1 MMMLCRLRISK
12 SFTITNCVRSLR
24 SKPIRILPVPKTTK
38 VLSVAILG
46 VPNVG
51 KSVLLNHLVKARLAA
66 ASRKR
71 HTTRAEIL
79 GVFNHRHVQ
88 LAFYDCPGFVA
99 SFDARRQEMRSLR
112 SITETA
118 VTGVDIVLVV
128 VDAARTLTARDQ
140 DVFAEMVRLAL
151 EGAKEEVVL
160 VLNKVD
166 LVHPKTKLLD
176 LTHQYVSLINGVK
189 YGEENAEKAEL
200 DTTTF
205 MISALE
211 DDGVIDLKNYLITK
225 AKPGRWILPEE
236 HPLTDWTVEERVE
249 EMVLEKLLEN
259 CHDEV
264 PYVAAITCRSI
275 EKMNANFV
283 KIDVDIK
290 VESESQK
297 RIVIGHQGRTLVK
310 IRQASLPNL
319 EQIFNKKII
328 LQLWIGLHDE
338 NRVSALG

>member
-1 MMMLCRLRISK
+1 MLSRVLISRRILST
-12 SFTITNCVRSLR
+12 SIARSLR
-24 SKPIRILPVPKTTK
+24 SKPVRVLPVLSSKK
-38 VLSVAILG
+38 VLTVAILG

-66 ASRKR
+66 ATRKR

-99 SFDARRQEMRSLR
+99 SFDARRQEMRTLR
-112 SITETA
+112 SITESA
-118 VTGVDIVLVV
+118 VTGVDIVLLV
-128 VDAARTLTARDQ
+128 VDAARNFSTRDQ
-140 DVFAEMVRLAL
+140 DIFAEMVRLAL
-151 EGAKEEVVL
+151 EGAKDEVVL

-166 LVHPKTKLLD
+166 LVHPKPKLLD
-176 LTHQYVSLINGVK
+176 LTHDYVSLINGVK
-189 YGEENAEKAEL
+189 YGPEGAKKAEL

-236 HPLTDWTVEERVE
+236 HPLTDWTPEERVE

-259 CHDEV
+259 CHEEI
-264 PYVAAITCRSI
+264 PYVAGITCRSI
-275 EKMNANFV
+275 QKLNANYI

-310 IRQASLPNL
+310 IRQAAVAHL
-319 EQIFNKKII
+319 ENIFNKKVI
-328 LQLWIGLHDE
+328 LQLWIGLHEEDKL
-338 NRVSALG
+338 RGLG